1 MTRLFDDE
9 QSSSLITSMMNP
21 ESNAT
26 KFMEQGEDI
35 GLPRDVTMDI
45 LNKYATYG
53 ANTGIGNIGGER
65 LVNALNEEYRK
76 RVDAPLQEMP
86 REAFIGGLGELLKNL
101 GTAAAEGIG
110 NVGSS
115 IAEAFKSGGAEAAE
129 VVSDA
134 VPTESQGVALNS
146 PVTVNELEQLAPYD
160 QMLAK
165 EVGVELLDVESTG
178 PKAQVDIPMG
188 TASQR
193 AEGTILATEQP
204 GRLEKFQKYL
214 KDNPEVARVLER
226 SSGDVA
232 KIIGQAI
239 GGRDKDRGRTP
250 FRAPRPRF
258 QPSQVRTQRI
268 GMANGGTPD
277 EGSVLGRKL
286 FIQGGEVDGP
296 GGPKEDLVP
305 IWASDQEY
313 VVSHKGV
320 KNMGGGDFEKG
331 IAALD
336 KINFGKS

>member
-76 RVDAPLQEMP
+76 QVDAPLQEMP
-86 REAFIGGLGELLKNL
+86 KEAFIGGLAEFLANL
-101 GTAAAEGIG
+101 GSSAVEGIG
-110 NVGSS
+110 NVGSN
-115 IAEAFKSGGAEAAE
+115 IADAFTSGGAEAVDSVAEGAAKTAE
-129 VVSDA
+129 VVSELDKLPEYDRNL
-134 VPTESQGVALNS
+134 VKIFGEEVALQEATPS
-146 PVTVNELEQLAPYD
+146 ALPTGLEPPKGETV
-160 QMLAK
+160 
-165 EVGVELLDVESTG
+165 
-178 PKAQVDIPMG
+178 
-188 TASQR
+188 
-193 AEGTILATEQP
+193 LATEQP

-214 KDNPEVARVLER
+214 KDNPEVAKVLER
-226 SSGDVA
+226 SGTDVA

-268 GMANGGTPD
+268 GMSDGGKPE
-277 EGSVLGRKL
+277 EGSVLGRRL
-286 FIQGGEVDGP
+286 FIEGGEVDGP

-313 VVSHKGV
+313 VVSEKGV
-320 KNMGGGDFEKG
+320 RNIGGGDFEKG

>member
-76 RVDAPLQEMP
+76 QVDAPLQEMP
-86 REAFIGGLGELLKNL
+86 REAFIGGLAELLKNL

-115 IAEAFKSGGAEAAE
+115 IADAFTSGGAESTGGLEVASGGPDTSAA
-129 VVSDA
+129 A
-134 VPTESQGVALNS
+134 VEAVNS
-146 PVTVNELEQLAPYD
+146 PVTISPEGIRTAGQGKGEIT
-160 QMLAK
+160 
-165 EVGVELLDVESTG
+165 LDVAAPDLAS
-178 PKAQVDIPMG
+178 VDPSPDP
-188 TASQR
+188 T
-193 AEGTILATEQP
+193 
-204 GRLEKFQKYL
+204 RLEKFQKYL
-214 KDNPEVARVLER
+214 EDNPTVARVLER

>member
-86 REAFIGGLGELLKNL
+86 KEAFIGGLAEFLAKL
-101 GTAAAEGIG
+101 GSSAVEGIG

-115 IAEAFKSGGAEAAE
+115 IADVFASAPTELSGEAATESLAALDAAAVPGVEPTASASVTE
-129 VVSDA
+129 VIDA
-134 VPTESQGVALNS
+134 VNS
-146 PVTVNELEQLAPYD
+146 PITINPTD
-160 QMLAK
+160 NP
-165 EVGVELLDVESTG
+165 LLPE
-178 PKAQVDIPMG
+178 
-188 TASQR
+188 
-193 AEGTILATEQP
+193 AT
-204 GRLEKFQKYL
+204 RLEKFQKYL
-214 KDNPEVARVLER
+214 EDNPEVARVLER
-226 SSGDVA
+226 SGNDVG

-268 GMANGGTPD
+268 GMAAGGKPE
-277 EGSVLGRKL
+277 EGSVLNRKL

-305 IWASDQEY
+305 IWASDREY
-313 VVSHKGV
+313 VVSEKGV

-336 KINFGKS
+336 KINFGKRNV

>member
-9 QSSSLITSMMNP
+9 QSSSLISSMMNP

-86 REAFIGGLGELLKNL
+86 KEAFIGGLAEFLANL
-101 GTAAAEGIG
+101 GSSAVEGIG
-110 NVGSS
+110 NVGSN
-115 IAEAFKSGGAEAAE
+115 IADAFNSGGAEAAE

-134 VPTESQGVALNS
+134 VPTDPQGVALNS
-146 PVTVNELEQLAPYD
+146 PVTINELEQLSPSD
-160 QMLAK
+160 RMIVEK
-165 EVGVELLDVESTG
+165 VGLDAFQTEATG
-178 PKAQVDIPMG
+178 PKAQVEIPMG
-188 TASQR
+188 ESV
-193 AEGTILATEQP
+193 LATEQP
-204 GRLEKFQKYL
+204 GRLEKFKKYL
-214 KDNPEVARVLER
+214 EDNPEVARVLER
-226 SSGDVA
+226 SGTDVA

-239 GGRDKDRGRTP
+239 GGRDRDRGRTP

-268 GMANGGTPD
+268 GMAAGGKPE
-277 EGSVLGRKL
+277 EGSVLNRKL

-305 IWASDQEY
+305 IWASDREY
-313 VVSHKGV
+313 VVSEKGV
-320 KNMGGGDFEKG
+320 RNMGGGDFEKG

>member
-53 ANTGIGNIGGER
+53 ANTGIGNLGGER
-65 LVNALNEEYRK
+65 LVNALNDEYRK
-76 RVDAPLQEMP
+76 QVDAPLQEMP
-86 REAFIGGLGELLKNL
+86 REAFLGGLAELLKNL

-115 IAEAFKSGGAEAAE
+115 IADAFTSGGAESTGGLEVASGGPDTSTAAVE
-129 VVSDA
+129 A
-134 VPTESQGVALNS
+134 VNS
-146 PVTVNELEQLAPYD
+146 PVTISPEGIRTAGQGKGEIT
-160 QMLAK
+160 
-165 EVGVELLDVESTG
+165 LDVAAPDLAS
-178 PKAQVDIPMG
+178 VDPSPDP
-188 TASQR
+188 T
-193 AEGTILATEQP
+193 
-204 GRLEKFQKYL
+204 RLEKFQKYL
-214 KDNPEVARVLER
+214 EDNPTVARVLER

-268 GMANGGTPD
+268 GMADGGMLD

-286 FIQGGEVDGP
+286 FLGGGEVDGP

>member
-76 RVDAPLQEMP
+76 QVDAPLQEMP
-86 REAFIGGLGELLKNL
+86 REAFIGGLAELLTNL
-101 GTAAAEGIG
+101 GTAAVEGIG

-115 IAEAFKSGGAEAAE
+115 IADAFTSGGAESTGGLEVASGGPDTSAA
-129 VVSDA
+129 A
-134 VPTESQGVALNS
+134 VEAVNS
-146 PVTVNELEQLAPYD
+146 PVTISPEGIRTAGQGKGEIT
-160 QMLAK
+160 
-165 EVGVELLDVESTG
+165 LDVAAPDLAS
-178 PKAQVDIPMG
+178 VDPSPDP
-188 TASQR
+188 T
-193 AEGTILATEQP
+193 
-204 GRLEKFQKYL
+204 RLEKFQKYL

-226 SSGDVA
+226 SGTDVA

-239 GGRDKDRGRTP
+239 GGRDKDRGQTP

-268 GMANGGTPD
+268 GMADGGTLD
-277 EGSVLGRKL
+277 EGSVLGRRL
-286 FIQGGEVDGP
+286 FLGGGEVDGP

-305 IWASDQEY
+305 IWASDREY
-313 VVSHKGV
+313 VVSEKGV
-320 KNMGGGDFEKG
+320 RNMGGGDFEKG

>member
-76 RVDAPLQEMP
+76 RVDEPLQQMTGKAMAGDYAARIAEQLAEQQRIADALAQSQQMMDAMPDLSATATETAIATTPEMQAALDDLIP
-86 REAFIGGLGELLKNL
+86 NLTRQIDNTTLG
-101 GTAAAEGIG
+101 AAEQAIQEAVDDPSKT
-110 NVGSS
+110 VGQ
-115 IAEAFKSGGAEAAE
+115 
-129 VVSDA
+129 V
-134 VPTESQGVALNS
+134 NS
-146 PVTVNELEQLAPYD
+146 PVTIA
-160 QMLAK
+160 
-165 EVGVELLDVESTG
+165 G
-178 PKAQVDIPMG
+178 
-188 TASQR
+188 
-193 AEGTILATEQP
+193 
-204 GRLEKFQKYL
+204 EKSSRFERFEKYL
-214 KDNPEVARVLER
+214 KDNPEVARILEK
-226 SSGDVA
+226 SGTDVA

-268 GMANGGTPD
+268 GMAAGGKPE
-277 EGSVLGRKL
+277 EGSVLNRKL

>member
-76 RVDAPLQEMP
+76 QVDAPLQEMP
-86 REAFIGGLGELLKNL
+86 REAFIGGLAELLKNL

-115 IAEAFKSGGAEAAE
+115 IADAFTSGGAESTGGLEVASGGPDTSAA
-129 VVSDA
+129 A
-134 VPTESQGVALNS
+134 VEAVNS
-146 PVTVNELEQLAPYD
+146 PVTISPEGIRTAGQGKGEIT
-160 QMLAK
+160 
-165 EVGVELLDVESTG
+165 LDVAAPDLAS
-178 PKAQVDIPMG
+178 VDPSPDP
-188 TASQR
+188 T
-193 AEGTILATEQP
+193 
-204 GRLEKFQKYL
+204 RLEKFQKYL
-214 KDNPEVARVLER
+214 EDNPTVARVLER

-268 GMANGGTPD
+268 GMAEGGTPD

-286 FIQGGEVDGP
+286 FLGGGEVDGP

>member
-1 MTRLFDDE
+1 MSRIFDED
-9 QSSSLITSMMNP
+9 QTSSLVSSMMNS

-53 ANTGIGNIGGER
+53 ANTGIGNLGGER

-76 RVDAPLQEMP
+76 QVDAPLQSDPPEM
-86 REAFIGGLGELLKNL
+86 FLGGDLLSGGLSGIFDLLTKL
-101 GTAAAEGIG
+101 GGAAADITKIKDLFGG
-110 NVGSS
+110 SKGASS
-115 IAEAFKSGGAEAAE
+115 IPDAAAGAAE
-129 VVSDA
+129 VVS
-134 VPTESQGVALNS
+134 EI
-146 PVTVNELEQLAPYD
+146 EQLSPYD

-165 EVGVELLDVESTG
+165 EVGLDALNQEAVNSPIAIEPPTGES
-178 PKAQVDIPMG
+178 V
-188 TASQR
+188 
-193 AEGTILATEQP
+193 LATEQA

-214 KDNPEVARVLER
+214 DENPVVARQLA
-226 SSGDVA
+226 SSGQDIA
-232 KIIGQAI
+232 KIVGQAI
-239 GGRDKDRGRTP
+239 GSGGDDER
-250 FRAPRPRF
+250 RAPIRAVRPRF
-258 QPSQVRTQRI
+258 QPGQVRTRRI
-268 GMANGGTPD
+268 GMADGGTPD

>member
-21 ESNAT
+21 ESNAI

-53 ANTGIGNIGGER
+53 ANTGIGNLGGER

-76 RVDAPLQEMP
+76 QVDAPLQEMP
-86 REAFIGGLGELLKNL
+86 KEAFFGGSVLELLSKL
-101 GTAAAEGIG
+101 GNAATDIGKIKELFGGAKTASSKDLAALDAAAAPGI
-110 NVGSS
+110 
-115 IAEAFKSGGAEAAE
+115 EAA
-129 VVSDA
+129 SIIDA
-134 VPTESQGVALNS
+134 GATGGALNS
-146 PVTVNELEQLAPYD
+146 PVSLPGLEEAANPLLP
-160 QMLAK
+160 
-165 EVGVELLDVESTG
+165 EVT
-178 PKAQVDIPMG
+178 
-188 TASQR
+188 
-193 AEGTILATEQP
+193 
-204 GRLEKFQKYL
+204 RLEKFQKYL
-214 KDNPEVARVLER
+214 EDNPETARVLER
-226 SSGDVA
+226 SGTDVA
-232 KIIGQAI
+232 KLIGSAL
-239 GGRDKDRGRTP
+239 GGRGKDRGRTP

-268 GMANGGTPD
+268 GLANGGKPD
-277 EGSVLGRKL
+277 EGSVLGRTL

-336 KINFGKS
+336 KINFGK

>member
-53 ANTGIGNIGGER
+53 ANTGIGNLGGER
-65 LVNALNEEYRK
+65 LVGYLNEEYRK
-76 RVDAPLQEMP
+76 QVDAPLQEMP
-86 REAFIGGLGELLKNL
+86 KEADLGGFIQALQNL
-101 GTAAAEGIG
+101 GTSVVDSVGSVFKSAPKAATELSGEAASESLAALDAAAVPGVEPTASAS
-110 NVGSS
+110 VT
-115 IAEAFKSGGAEAAE
+115 E
-129 VVSDA
+129 VIDA
-134 VPTESQGVALNS
+134 VNS
-146 PVTVNELEQLAPYD
+146 PVTINPTD
-160 QMLAK
+160 NP
-165 EVGVELLDVESTG
+165 LLPE
-178 PKAQVDIPMG
+178 
-188 TASQR
+188 
-193 AEGTILATEQP
+193 AT
-204 GRLEKFQKYL
+204 RLERFQKYL
-214 KDNPEVARVLER
+214 KDNPEVAKGLTDVGKVVGREIGTSLTR
-226 SSGDVA
+226 GDTE
-232 KIIGQAI
+232 K
-239 GGRDKDRGRTP
+239 KP
-250 FRAPRPRF
+250 SFRAPRPRF
-258 QPSQVRTQRI
+258 QPSQIRTQRI
-268 GMANGGTPD
+268 GMAAGGKPE

-313 VVSHKGV
+313 VVSEKGV
-320 KNMGGGDFEKG
+320 RNMGGGDFEKG